1 MHVRVITLRNLPP
14 ALERQLVALAEE
26 RGWSLS
32 QTVLRLLEERMASRP
47 AEPRSGEDAID
58 ALAGS
63 WTAEETEEFARAVAL
78 ARRVD
83 RELWE

>member
-1 MHVRVITLRNLPP
+1 MRVITLRNLPP
-14 ALERQLVALAEE
+14 ALERQLADTAQE

-32 QTVLRLLEERMASRP
+32 QTVIRLLEERLAGKP
-47 AEPRSGEDAID
+47 AEPRTGQDAID
-58 ALAGS
+58 SLAGS
-63 WTAEETEEFARAVAL
+63 WTAEETEEFVRAVAL